1 MEGTRPGTPPAAT
14 GSRGETHDA
23 VQGGR
28 SPALRLILIALG
40 IVVVLVIVWAAVPYL
55 AYSSTHETTDDAT
68 VDSSQVQVTSQ
79 ISERVQKI
87 LVGTNQYV
95 HRGQLLIVL
104 DSASER
110 DRYAQALAAVQ
121 AGNAQTRAAQEN
133 VALTRDTQSAQNL
146 QNTGAIAQA
155 QAAITSADKNASS
168 AQQQIAV
175 AQAGV
180 AAADA
185 QVRAAQD
192 ALPGAL
198 QNLRRADA
206 DLKRTA
212 SLVSTGDIAASQL
225 DAARATE
232 AAARSS
238 YAQTQANVAAAQAAL
253 GEAQQRLDA
262 QRYAASSQ
270 LAQVGVQRAQLTTA
284 QGHYQE
290 SSAPSRVPAEQAQ
303 ADAQK
308 AQISSLQAAL
318 KTVTDNLS
326 YTEIRAPI
334 DAFVGEKDV
343 EVGQTVGVGVPLL
356 TLIPSTDVYITANY
370 KETQIGRM
378 HVGDEVDISVDAYRG
393 VKFVGH
399 VSSLSPASQNSFSLV
414 PSQNATGNFVKVTQR
429 LPVRIVFDRVR
440 NGNLADYPLRPGLSV
455 ETSVK
460 VK

>member
-1 MEGTRPGTPPAAT
+1 MEGTRPGAPPATA
-14 GSRGETHDA
+14 GPRGDTQDVVRSGRPA
-23 VQGGR
+23 V
-28 SPALRLILIALG
+28 RLILIALG
-40 IVVVLVIVWAAVPYL
+40 IVVVLVIIWAAVPYL
-55 AYSSTHETTDDAT
+55 AYASTHETTDDAT
-68 VDSSQVQVTSQ
+68 IDSDQVQVTSR

-95 HRGQLLIVL
+95 HRGQLLVVL

-110 DRYAQALAAVQ
+110 DRYAQALAVVRAQ
-121 AGNAQTRAAQEN
+121 DAQTRAAQEN
-133 VALTRDTQSAQNL
+133 VVLTRDTQSAQNL
-146 QNTGAIAQA
+146 QNAGAIAQA
-155 QAAITSADKNASS
+155 RAAITSAARNASS
-168 AQQQIAV
+168 ADQQIAV

-180 AAADA
+180 SAAQA
-185 QVRAAQD
+185 QVRVAQA

-198 QNLRRADA
+198 QNLRRTDA
-206 DLKRTA
+206 DLRRTG
-212 SLVSTGDIAASQL
+212 SLVSTGDIAAAQL

-232 AAARSS
+232 AAARSA
-238 YAQTQANVAAAQAAL
+238 YAQAQANVAAAQATL
-253 GEAQQRLDA
+253 GQAQQRLDA

-270 LAQVGVQRAQLTTA
+270 LAQVGVQRAGLTTA

-290 SSAPSRVPAEQAQ
+290 SSAPSRVPAQQAQ

-308 AQISSLQAAL
+308 AQINSLQAAL
-318 KTVTDNLS
+318 KTAADNLS
-326 YTEIRAPI
+326 YTEVRSPI

-343 EVGQTVGVGVPLL
+343 EVGQTVGVGVPLM
-356 TLIPSTDVYITANY
+356 TLIPSTNVYITANY
-370 KETQIGRM
+370 KETQIGHMR
-378 HVGDEVDISVDAYRG
+378 VGDETDVNVDAYRG

-429 LPVRIVFDRVR
+429 LPVRILFDRVR
-440 NGNLADYPLRPGLSV
+440 NGNLADYPLRPGLSA